1 MVSLLLVV
9 CLGKIQL
16 IARAVVAVWL
26 SPLPNLPLGWKM
38 RYWFLDRAVIERTH
52 QNKSF
57 KNVCGCC
64 NLMPMLCY
72 PCIDCFLN
80 AVEAF
85 PIDYFYFKTSSGPK
99 CVFLLVPSVECLT
112 LTVRNDVCVQ
122 SHVIKGRFHTQWWT
136 CKFSLQSFKIIFLDM
151 RSASMTCDVTVSRE
165 TDPGPIFSEILWH
178 GKYLQI

>member
-1 MVSLLLVV
+1 MKKGLLCETKVAAQTPMVSLLLVV
-9 CLGKIQL
+9 CLRKIQL
-16 IARAVVAVWL
+16 IARVVVAVWL

-38 RYWFLDRAVIERTH
+38 RYWFLDHAVIERKH

-80 AVEAF
+80 AVDAFVLVAF
-85 PIDYFYFKTSSGPK
+85 PIDHFYLKTSSSQK
-99 CVFLLVPSVECLT
+99 CVFLLVPPVECLT

-122 SHVIKGRFHTQWWT
+122 SRIIKRP
-136 CKFSLQSFKIIFLDM
+136 FLH
-151 RSASMTCDVTVSRE
+151 SVLKV
-165 TDPGPIFSEILWH
+165 
-178 GKYLQI
+178 